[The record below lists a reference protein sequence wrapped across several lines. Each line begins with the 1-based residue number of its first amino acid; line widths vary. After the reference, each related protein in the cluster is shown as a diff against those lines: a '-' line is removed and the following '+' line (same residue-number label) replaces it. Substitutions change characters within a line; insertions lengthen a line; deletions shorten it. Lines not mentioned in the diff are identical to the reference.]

1 MTAVRAS
8 VGKRAT
14 DALLKRAARLCETR
28 GQRFTAVRRRVL
40 EVVAGAEQ
48 PLGAYDI
55 MAEIVGGGGGRVA
68 PPTVYRALDFL
79 VAQGLVHRV
88 HSKNAFIVCRA
99 GDAPHSAALYLC
111 RLCGRVLEVPCAA
124 LEDHVAEH
132 ARDVGFGVESLAVEV
147 RGICADCSEAAG
159 SEAGRVE

>member
-1 MTAVRAS
+1 MTAVRALAE
-8 VGKRAT
+8 KRAT
-14 DALLKRAARLCETR
+14 DALLERAALLCEGR
-28 GQRFTAVRRRVL
+28 GQRFTPVRRRVL
-40 EVVAGAEQ
+40 EAIAAAEQ

-55 MAEIVGGGGGRVA
+55 MAEIGSRGERMA

-88 HSKNAFIVCRA
+88 HSQNAFVVCRA

-124 LEDHVAEH
+124 LEGHVAEH
-132 ARDVGFGVESLAVEV
+132 ANDVGFAVESLAVEV
-147 RGICADCSEAAG
+147 RGICAECAKAARR
-159 SEAGRVE
+159 EAGHVE